1 MLKNIT
7 KWVVNILSG
16 IMLILIVL
24 VVYSKCVTT
33 FTKATYPSYFGYS
46 IFEVASGSMEP
57 TLSIH
62 DVVVVRALDNENI
75 QRDDIITY
83 VRDNSIITHRVV
95 FVDGDT
101 ITVKGD
107 ANNTIDQPINRS
119 MVIGKVVKIMPELGI
134 WKKILT
140 EPKILVVIFVT
151 LILFD
156 IALSYKGKED
166 EKTTKNKDGNNKK
179 KKEVKSEA
187 PIKEVKIKEIPKEK
201 PISNEKLLEF
211 TRKIDISE
219 INKLLSE
226 EDFKLTSKEVSALKN
241 KIESVDLPKLKKK
254 EIEMPK
260 LKEKEKKFLEYTM
273 RLDLEEIQKRINET
287 VK

>member
-24 VVYSKCVTT
+24 FVYSKCVKT

-62 DVVVVRALDNENI
+62 DVVVVRALDNDNI

-156 IALSYKGKED
+156 IALSYKGKEE